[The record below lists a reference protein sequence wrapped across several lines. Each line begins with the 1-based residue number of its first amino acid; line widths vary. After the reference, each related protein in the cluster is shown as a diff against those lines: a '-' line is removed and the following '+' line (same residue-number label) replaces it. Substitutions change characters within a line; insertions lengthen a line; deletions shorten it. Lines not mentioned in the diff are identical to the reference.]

1 MVVQVY
7 SAKQYSP
14 FGFHV
19 TLEAATAQWSARR
32 NPAVHISTRQEEGP
46 FLVRYT
52 PNLERTHSDLLVQ
65 CLVPRIRISRAPS
78 NADPYGFGS

>member
-46 FLVRYT
+46 FLLHAEPRMY
-52 PNLERTHSDLLVQ
+52 PSDLLSAK
-65 CLVPRIRISRAPS
+65 LWLLS
-78 NADPYGFGS
+78 ADP